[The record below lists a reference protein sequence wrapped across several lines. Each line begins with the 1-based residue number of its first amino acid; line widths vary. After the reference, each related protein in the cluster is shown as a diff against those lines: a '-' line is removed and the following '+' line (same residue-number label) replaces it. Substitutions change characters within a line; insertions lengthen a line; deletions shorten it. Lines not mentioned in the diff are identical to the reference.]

1 MKRFLFSVIILTLI
15 FSACSSGPELINLD
29 SAKTIVQN
37 YYESGQFVADMT
49 EIVNDAIS
57 YINAKELKE
66 NSAVVLDIDETV
78 LSNYNH
84 TKEIGFGFRIDI
96 WNEWLKQGNAQ
107 VVPQMKRFY
116 DYLISKKIKVV
127 FLTGRYEETR
137 ESTNIN
143 LANQGFVVFDTLI
156 TRAPS
161 EEKLPAT
168 KFKEEKRIELTQN
181 GYDIIM
187 CVGDQWSDLEGKFT
201 GYKVKL
207 PNYLYKL
214 D

>member
-1 MKRFLFSVIILTLI
+1 MRTLYFFILI
-15 FSACSSGPELINLD
+15 FFVACSSAPELINLD
-29 SAKTIVQN
+29 QSKALVQD
-37 YYESGQFVADMT
+37 YYESGRFVAEMVK
-49 EIVNDAIS
+49 IVNDAIDQIS
-57 YINAKELKE
+57 SQELNE
-66 NSAVVLDIDETV
+66 NSTVVLDIDETV

-116 DYLISKKIKVV
+116 DYLISRNIKIV

-137 ESTNIN
+137 ESTIKN
-143 LANQGFVVFDTLI
+143 LVAQGFTKFDTLI
-156 TRAPS
+156 TRSHS
-161 EEKLPAT
+161 EERLPAA
-168 KFKEEKRIELTQN
+168 KFKEEKRIKLTEN
-181 GYDIIM
+181 GYEIIM
-187 CVGDQWSDLEGKFT
+187 CVGDQMSDLNGKHT